1 MRREL
6 AGAVLVWLG
15 GFAVVLAQEST
26 TGSIAGKATDAQGGG
41 LPGADV
47 TLSSGQGERTVVTD
61 GRGRFLV
68 PYLRVVPDERSASG
82 YRTEIGPFPGWAEV
96 PEW

>member
-47 TLSSGQGERTVVTD
+47 TLSSGQGERTVITD

-68 PYLRVVPDERSASG
+68 PYLTPGSG
-82 YRTEIGPFPGWAEV
+82 GGGEGGKPGA
-96 PEW
+96 